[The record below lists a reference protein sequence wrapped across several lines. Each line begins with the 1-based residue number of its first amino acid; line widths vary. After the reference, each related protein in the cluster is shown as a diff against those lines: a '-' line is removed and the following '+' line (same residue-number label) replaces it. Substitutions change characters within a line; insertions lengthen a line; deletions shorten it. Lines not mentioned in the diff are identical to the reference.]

1 MGQKTK
7 KFAPAIDKRLLI
19 ALSGITWST
28 VGIFLCKRSILWLSQ
43 TAGIGDIMLGA
54 AGIILSLLIHHLGFL
69 KIVNRNIERILLMER
84 KVCIFAFQAWKSYLI
99 VAIMIAMGI
108 ILRRSQIPTNYISVI
123 YIGFGGAMILSSIRY
138 YRIFFKLIFNPS
150 KF

>member
-1 MGQKTK
+1 
-7 KFAPAIDKRLLI
+7 
-19 ALSGITWST
+19 
-28 VGIFLCKRSILWLSQ
+28 
-43 TAGIGDIMLGA
+43 
-54 AGIILSLLIHHLGFL
+54 
-69 KIVNRNIERILLMER
+69 MEK

-99 VAIMIAMGI
+99 IAIMIAMGI
-108 ILRRSQIPTNYISVI
+108 ILRHSQIPTYYISVI

>member
-19 ALSGITWST
+19 ALSGITWSA

-69 KIVNRNIERILLMER
+69 KIVNHNIERILLMER

-99 VAIMIAMGI
+99 IAIMIAMGI

-138 YRIFFKLIFNPS
+138 YRIFFKLIFNP
-150 KF
+150 